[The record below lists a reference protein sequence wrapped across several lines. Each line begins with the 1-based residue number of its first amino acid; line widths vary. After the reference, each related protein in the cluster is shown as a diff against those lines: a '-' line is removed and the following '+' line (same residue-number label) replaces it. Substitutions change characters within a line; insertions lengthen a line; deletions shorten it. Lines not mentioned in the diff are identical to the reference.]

1 MIYPEVIPS
10 EIGNLE
16 ELHSLYMHQ
25 NEFEGSLPDEF
36 YELTELVQLYL
47 NNNQFSGS
55 ISPNI
60 GGSVP

>member
-1 MIYPEVIPS
+1 
-10 EIGNLE
+10 
-16 ELHSLYMHQ
+16 MHQ

-60 GGSVP
+60 WRISVP